1 MLMMKDMSMMMEEV
15 GRVVEQMLMRLDNC
29 MNTLQDKTPEQ
40 TEVPLTLEHPLEN
53 LTSMTRNILTNNI
66 LTENI

>member
-1 MLMMKDMSMMMEEV
+1 MLIMRDMSMMMEEV
-15 GRVVEQMLMRLDNC
+15 WRVVEQMLMRLDNC

-53 LTSMTRNILTNNI
+53 LT
-66 LTENI
+66 